1 VGSRPLIA
9 KGSPPWRPGRGF
21 GQLTSSRVVG
31 SGKLSGV
38 SADDPL
44 DPAEGGIVAST
55 AAVLALRD
63 LLVAKGII
71 TSDEFVEALD
81 RHSAFIVEQLR
92 QRREAEA
99 EGEAEG
105 DDEGGRSW
113 SRWRR

>member
-1 VGSRPLIA
+1 VGSRPLITN
-9 KGSPPWRPGRGF
+9 GSPPWRPGRGV
-21 GQLTSSRVVG
+21 GQLRSSSLAG
-31 SGKLSGV
+31 GGKLSGV

-71 TSDEFVEALD
+71 TSEEFVEALD
-81 RHSAFIVEQLR
+81 RHSAFIVEQIR

-99 EGEAEG
+99 AAEGEG
-105 DDEGGRSW
+105 EGGRSW

>member
-1 VGSRPLIA
+1 MAASRRSRPA
-9 KGSPPWRPGRGF
+9 HVVETRG
-21 GQLTSSRVVG
+21 G
-31 SGKLSGV
+31 GKLSGV

-63 LLVAKGII
+63 LLVEKGII

-81 RHSAFIVEQLR
+81 RHSAYIVEQLR
-92 QRREAEA
+92 QRREAEG
-99 EGEAEG
+99 EGEG
-105 DDEGGRSW
+105 EGGRSW

>member
-1 VGSRPLIA
+1 MGSRPLITN
-9 KGSPPWRPGRGF
+9 GRPLCRPGRGV
-21 GQLTSSRVVG
+21 GQPTSSRLAG
-31 SGKLSGV
+31 GGKLSGM

-44 DPAEGGIVAST
+44 DPAEGIVAAT

-99 EGEAEG
+99 EAEAEG
-105 DDEGGRSW
+105 EGEGGRSW

>member
-1 VGSRPLIA
+1 MGSRPQITEGRPL
-9 KGSPPWRPGRGF
+9 WRPGRGD
-21 GQLTSSRVVG
+21 GRLTSSRLAG
-31 SGKLSGV
+31 GGKLSGV

-63 LLVAKGII
+63 LLVEKGII

-81 RHSAFIVEQLR
+81 RHSAYIVEQLR
-92 QRREAEA
+92 QRREAEG
-99 EGEAEG
+99 EGEG
-105 DDEGGRSW
+105 EGGRPW